1 MARGDSRSK
10 VARAAKAG
18 SSGGSGEPRRYGF
31 PAAVTIVV
39 VLGVLL
45 VGWARENR
53 EATSAPRVGDHWH
66 SIYDIYVCN
75 APDAGTWRAKV
86 LNENDP
92 NGIHTH
98 GDGLIHIHPFNSLAS
113 GDDAT
118 MGEFFS
124 SFGAIDDT
132 SITLDTGEVITEGFD
147 CGGQPAV
154 LKVARYD
161 TQDRDRDPEVFTEGL
176 ADIRFMKDLEAFT
189 IAFLP
194 ADEVPPISRPE
205 RFTFL
210 ESVDPRAIESE
221 VPFVDA
227 PAEADNTE
235 EAPTTSTDG

>member
-75 APDAGTWRAKV
+75 APNAGTWRAKV

-132 SITLDTGEVITEGFD
+132 SITLDTGETITEGFD

-161 TQDRDRDPEVFTEGL
+161 TQDRERDPEVFTEGL
-176 ADIRFMKDLEAFT
+176 ADIRFMKNLEAFT

-194 ADEVPPISRPE
+194 ADEVPPIPRPE

-227 PAEADNTE
+227 PAEADHTE

>member
-1 MARGDSRSK
+1 MSVCSHLSRT
-10 VARAAKAG
+10 A
-18 SSGGSGEPRRYGF
+18 
-31 PAAVTIVV
+31 
-39 VLGVLL
+39 
-45 VGWARENR
+45 
-53 EATSAPRVGDHWH
+53 
-66 SIYDIYVCN
+66 YDIYVCTDAN
-75 APDAGTWRAKV
+75 AGTWRSKV

-98 GDGLIHIHPFNSLAS
+98 GDGLIHVHPFNSLAS
-113 GDDAT
+113 GDDAV

-132 SITLDTGEVITEGFD
+132 SITLDNGETIIEGFD

-161 TQDRDRDPEVFTEGL
+161 AQDRDREPEVSTEGL
-176 ADIRFMKDLEAFT
+176 ADVRFIKNLEAFT

-194 ADEVPPISRPE
+194 VDEVPPPPRPE

-227 PAEADNTE
+227 PAEADYSE